1 MKLEGSEVMRR
12 VKKREKC
19 LKKQEDGET
28 CALRLRQTEREG
40 EEAGAGGRGGGAKR
54 VIALQQHLMAPLE
67 RRGRKGAQKRR
78 RGRNNEGAVTEVEVD
93 FERWMER
100 ETKKEVEVVQP
111 LCKDCVKENK
121 GRE

>member
-1 MKLEGSEVMRR
+1 MPE
-12 VKKREKC
+12 
-19 LKKQEDGET
+19 ET
-28 CALRLRQTEREG
+28 GRWRDLCPETTTDRERERGRGSRSGG
-40 EEAGAGGRGGGAKR
+40 EGGGAKR

-100 ETKKEVEVVQP
+100 ETKKELEVVQP
-111 LCKDCVKENK
+111 LCKDCVKENR

>member
-40 EEAGAGGRGGGAKR
+40 EEAGAGGRGGGGKKSDSPTA
-54 VIALQQHLMAPLE
+54 APN
-67 RRGRKGAQKRR
+67 GSSGA
-78 RGRNNEGAVTEVEVD
+78 
-93 FERWMER
+93 ER
-100 ETKKEVEVVQP
+100 EEGSAEEEERKE
-111 LCKDCVKENK
+111 
-121 GRE
+121 